1 MQKYIYWKVKKL
13 YPTKN
18 RMDRVN
24 ITVSKPLLE
33 DVDEIAR
40 MKLEDRSTTIR
51 QLLHMAIQEER
62 IRMAIDL
69 YKNQRTTL
77 RGAAKLSNLDY
88 WEFQNEMAKRG
99 VPLMS
104 SLSLVEE
111 QIISVKK
118 RLSYI

>member
-1 MQKYIYWKVKKL
+1 MGRINVTL
-13 YPTKN
+13 N
-18 RMDRVN
+18 
-24 ITVSKPLLE
+24 KPLLKE
-33 DVDEIAR
+33 VDEIAR

-51 QLLHMAIQEER
+51 QLLYMAIQEER

-99 VPLMS
+99 VPLVS
-104 SLSLVEE
+104 SLSLAEE
-111 QIISVKK
+111 QIRSVKK
-118 RLSYI
+118 RLGYK